1 MRTIPRMQGVH
12 TVFRPDLGVASLDR
26 LPWPRVKPQPSF
38 RLTSLLLDLLGPAVA
53 LDPLDGKHHVGLLLV
68 PSSPYFPNQ
77 GIWRQDLGDLPK
89 QEAQ

>member
-26 LPWPRVKPQPSF
+26 LPWPQVLRTRF
-38 RLTSLLLDLLGPAVA
+38 RLACLADHRLAPALA
-53 LDPLDGKHHVGLLLV
+53 LDPLHGEHDVGLLLV

-77 GIWRQDLGDLPK
+77 GIRRQDLGDLPK